1 MNVFCSALFCSV
13 LLCCVVL
20 FCCSVLFCSVLF
32 CSVLFLPGVQL
43 KSVLDAERKGELQPF
58 DAVDAL
64 DGEQVPWEE
73 VTAREAAATHHA
85 AM

>member
-1 MNVFCSALFCSV
+1 
-13 LLCCVVL
+13 
-20 FCCSVLFCSVLF
+20 
-32 CSVLFLPGVQL
+32 LPGVQL